1 MTVRELYERME
12 YTEFLEWTVIWNQDP
27 WGELRADRRTALL
40 ATQFYNAHRAR
51 NAAPAKLDDFMLYRP
66 FEEIE
71 QPQQAGMRLLTQ
83 ARAYN
88 ARRKALQ
95 QWRR

>member
-1 MTVRELYERME
+1 MTVRELCERME

-27 WGELRADRRTALL
+27 WGEQRADRRTALL
-40 ATQFYNAHRAR
+40 ASQFFNVHRAR

-66 FEEIE
+66 FEETE
-71 QPQQAGMRLLTQ
+71 KPQQAATRLLAQ
-83 ARAYN
+83 AHGYN

-95 QWRR
+95 QWRP